1 MYTLY
6 TLYMQSTPHRVA
18 RTLGVGVHSLNCES
32 WERGAPPI
40 GFDPIRGSSTGRTPH
55 ASGLV
60 RLARLSRH
68 AICSARFPPA
78 ESQAIPASKA
88 LNTWHNGISLSLSSI
103 VLNASK
109 KRSRETALLSRRP
122 IWQSSSSAE
131 GHAGAA
137 GAKSKAGQLHM
148 HTCRRRARSRR
159 IVWLPQLTRMNDC
172 VGIFILFR

>member
-32 WERGAPPI
+32 WE
-40 GFDPIRGSSTGRTPH
+40 RGSSTGRTPH